1 MLLAVAL
8 VFAVPRDSR
17 ELVIK
22 GDTAPPH
29 KYTHVVSLRRSEN
42 INGPP
47 SYADM
52 KHCGGG
58 GIGFGTGWQPCGFC
72 GGSLIA
78 TNVVLTAAHC
88 FNSNGYNWYSP
99 QMNKANAPF
108 LWVGVHRWNLNDP
121 DHEEVETDTCSGWIK
136 VDTITK
142 HHDYDMISDQND
154 IAILH
159 LAGHVECAE
168 TQLVQ
173 LDSIEYSVYDRW
185 LYSEAVVV
193 GWGNTQ
199 AG

>member
-1 MLLAVAL
+1 MRNRPYQVLKCSSAHVLKCSKASGNTTILRIATDVHIGEPRHNMLLAVAL

-47 SYADM
+47 SYADI

-88 FNSNGYNWYSP
+88 FNSNGYNWCA
-99 QMNKANAPF
+99 ANPA
-108 LWVGVHRWNLNDP
+108 
-121 DHEEVETDTCSGWIK
+121 
-136 VDTITK
+136 
-142 HHDYDMISDQND
+142 
-154 IAILH
+154 
-159 LAGHVECAE
+159 
-168 TQLVQ
+168 
-173 LDSIEYSVYDRW
+173 
-185 LYSEAVVV
+185 
-193 GWGNTQ
+193 
-199 AG
+199 

>member
-1 MLLAVAL
+1 MAEAAADDVYYLAAPCPPCGSLAIREGLPVRPRGKNILSQHRFYARPHWEPRHNMLLAVA
-8 VFAVPRDSR
+8 FAVPRDSR

-58 GIGFGTGWQPCGFC
+58 GIEFGTGWQPCGFC

-88 FNSNGYNWYSP
+88 FNSNGYNWCA
-99 QMNKANAPF
+99 ANPA
-108 LWVGVHRWNLNDP
+108 
-121 DHEEVETDTCSGWIK
+121 
-136 VDTITK
+136 
-142 HHDYDMISDQND
+142 
-154 IAILH
+154 
-159 LAGHVECAE
+159 
-168 TQLVQ
+168 
-173 LDSIEYSVYDRW
+173 
-185 LYSEAVVV
+185 
-193 GWGNTQ
+193 
-199 AG
+199 